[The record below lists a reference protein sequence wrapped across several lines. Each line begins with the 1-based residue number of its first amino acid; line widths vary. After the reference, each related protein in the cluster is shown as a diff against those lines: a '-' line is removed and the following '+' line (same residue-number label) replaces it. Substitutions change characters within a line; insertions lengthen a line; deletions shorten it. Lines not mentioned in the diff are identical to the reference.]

1 MPIFIPRTHFWLI
14 FPPFPLTNTEHFQFI
29 FPLNLVLLFPS
40 MDPELFIQHDTK
52 VYDEPV
58 LSAKSV
64 MTIMFYVS
72 VADET
77 FLVPT
82 TFREIIPFLQPD
94 LAQFRNSK
102 ILIFVLFI
110 FHRLIL
116 PPSFFLGGGGR
127 GWVFEY
133 PLTYYTVVIRR
144 LYPGWHCTEQ

>member
-1 MPIFIPRTHFWLI
+1 
-14 FPPFPLTNTEHFQFI
+14 
-29 FPLNLVLLFPS
+29 

-58 LSAKSV
+58 LSVKSV

-77 FLVPT
+77 FLVQT
-82 TFREIIPFLQPD
+82 TFREIIPLLQPD
-94 LAQFRNSK
+94 LAQFRNST

-116 PPSFFLGGGGR
+116 PPPFF
-127 GWVFEY
+127 
-133 PLTYYTVVIRR
+133 
-144 LYPGWHCTEQ
+144 